1 MFVPALAWSALARPY
16 LVSFR
21 FRVLAALTLPLVVTV
36 MWRPSTFLGLALA
49 GVVYALLFVICLRVI
64 RPLDG
69 EDEGLLREVSAPLR
83 AILQPFVA
91 RQRAALEEEAVTTVA
106 P

>member
-16 LVSFR
+16 PVSFM

-36 MWRPSTFLGLALA
+36 IWRPSTFLGLALA
-49 GVVYALLFVICLRVI
+49 GVVYALMFVICLRVI

-83 AILQPFVA
+83 AILQPFVT